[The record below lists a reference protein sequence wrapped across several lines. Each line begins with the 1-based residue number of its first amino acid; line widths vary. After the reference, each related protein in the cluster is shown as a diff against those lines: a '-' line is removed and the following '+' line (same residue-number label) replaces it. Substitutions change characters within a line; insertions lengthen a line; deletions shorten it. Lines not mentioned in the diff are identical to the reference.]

1 MGEEVGSYQDL
12 LDFLA
17 NVQKIN
23 QVHAQHYGIVSAFLW
38 RIASTVSH
46 HMDVRIRTTKVKE
59 QIGFFWGGG
68 FPAQSDNMLNTKKL
82 LAEDLTKDCNHSLL
96 LSPPWH
102 ISLFNITAAFHR
114 WSHSHCSVRFLTK
127 TKILEDF

>member
-59 QIGFFWGGG
+59 QIVFLGGG
-68 FPAQSDNMLNTKKL
+68 LPRPKWQHVKHKKI
-82 LAEDLTKDCNHSLL
+82 
-96 LSPPWH
+96 
-102 ISLFNITAAFHR
+102 ISRRFN
-114 WSHSHCSVRFLTK
+114 
-127 TKILEDF
+127 